1 MNPDLVISRNNDIIA
16 NAIGKE
22 TVMMSINAGRYYG
35 TNNTGS
41 YIWKV
46 LENPLTFSQLCDIL
60 AADFKITKE
69 QCINEITPFIEEL
82 SKENI
87 ILVH

>member
-1 MNPDLVISRNNDIIA
+1 MSPELVLSRNNDIIA
-16 NAIGKE
+16 NAIGTE
-22 TVMMSINAGRYYG
+22 TVMMSIEAGRYFG

-41 YIWKV
+41 YIWKI
-46 LENPLTFSQLCDIL
+46 LENPLTFKELCDIL

-69 QCINEITPFIEEL
+69 QCIDEVTPFIEEL